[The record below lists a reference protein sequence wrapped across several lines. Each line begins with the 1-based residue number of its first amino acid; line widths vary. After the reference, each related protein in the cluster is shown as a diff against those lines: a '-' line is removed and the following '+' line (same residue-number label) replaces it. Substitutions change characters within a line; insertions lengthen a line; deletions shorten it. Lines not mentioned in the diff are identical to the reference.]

1 MDVDDVVGVD
11 LPNTRIEK
19 YEAAISKGEL
29 LMMVDVPRDRV
40 EEIEELV
47 RSHHPEADIGGADP
61 TIPAFP

>member
-1 MDVDDVVGVD
+1 
-11 LPNTRIEK
+11 
-19 YEAAISKGEL
+19 
-29 LMMVDVPRDRV
+29 MMVDVPRDRV